1 MFSNDRPLAN
11 HGEDGCETETFAAIA
26 KVVAIADRL
35 GEHPANVSLSWV
47 RSRPGITALLV
58 GARSPEEL
66 DLNIPAFEYDLPDG
80 FAKELEAATNPVK
93 SKLGL
98 NADMWNG
105 ENRMR

>member
-1 MFSNDRPLAN
+1 MFD
-11 HGEDGCETETFAAIA
+11 AIA
-26 KVVAIADRL
+26 SVMAIADRL
-35 GEHPANVSLSWV
+35 GEHPARVSLSWV

-80 FAKELEAATNPVK
+80 VAEELEAATDPVK
-93 SKLGL
+93 LRLGT